1 MKSDP
6 ENIYLSK
13 DLFLQFSWSTECLI
27 LHPEFPLEGVEAQQL
42 QSHRVPSPQRQMSD
56 ALVVQ
61 SLTNVLSKCHFVVD
75 TPSMD
80 TFPTFL
86 DNISLPFAG
95 SQMEKDASY
104 HCYFPDCSKCKLLFL
119 SPIFSSPKD
128 PMLSFLLPR
137 FSLLPSL
144 SSFFSV
150 SSLMLYPQL
159 PFP

>member
-1 MKSDP
+1 MFP
-6 ENIYLSK
+6 
-13 DLFLQFSWSTECLI
+13 WSTECLI
-27 LHPEFPLEGVEAQQL
+27 LHPELPLEGVEAQQL

-61 SLTNVLSKCHFVVD
+61 LLTKVLSKCHFVVD

>member
-1 MKSDP
+1 MPHSP
-6 ENIYLSK
+6 PWI
-13 DLFLQFSWSTECLI
+13 
-27 LHPEFPLEGVEAQQL
+27 PLRGVEAQKL

-61 SLTNVLSKCHFVVD
+61 SLTKVLSKCHFVVD

-80 TFPTFL
+80 TSPSFL

-95 SQMEKDASY
+95 GQMEKNASC
-104 HCYFPDCSKCKLLFL
+104 HCYSVDCSKCKLLFL

-128 PMLSFLLPR
+128 PMLFFLLPR

-159 PFP
+159 PFPWALSLNIPPTPFLS